1 MFKKLRTLFNTR
13 HLLEKVFETPLSVR
27 NFSVTSSLSNKM
39 AKTKGKASFSDAW
52 IVWMDLEMTGLEVEK
67 DQILEVSCLISDED
81 LVVKAEGPHIVINYP
96 PDVFENMND
105 WCKKHHFESGLVDK
119 CLKSQITLNQAEQQ
133 ILEFLKQHIPK
144 RECPLAG
151 NSIYMDRL
159 FLKKYMPIVDDY
171 LNYRIIDVS
180 SIKELAK
187 RWNTRVYNAA
197 PKKKLVHRAS
207 DDVKESLEEL
217 QYYKNNLFKL
227 N

>member
-1 MFKKLRTLFNTR
+1 MFKKLSTLFNTR
-13 HLLEKVFETPLSVR
+13 HLLEKVSEKPLRVR
-27 NFSVTSSLSNKM
+27 SLSVTSSLSNKM
-39 AKTKGKASFSDAW
+39 AKASSSDAW

-96 PDVFENMND
+96 PDVFENMNE
-105 WCKKHHFESGLVDK
+105 WCNMHHYESGLVDK
-119 CLKSQITLNQAEQQ
+119 CLKSQIKLDQAEQQ
-133 ILEFLKQHIPK
+133 ILEFLRQHIPQG
-144 RECPLAG
+144 ECPLAG

-159 FLKKYMPIVDDY
+159 FLKKHMPAVDDY

-187 RWNTRVYNAA
+187 RWNARVYNAA

-217 QYYKNNLFKL
+217 EYYKNNLFKL

>member
-1 MFKKLRTLFNTR
+1 MFKKLSTLFNTR
-13 HLLEKVFETPLSVR
+13 HLLEKVFETPVR
-27 NFSVTSSLSNKM
+27 ARNLSVTSSLSNKM
-39 AKTKGKASFSDAW
+39 AKAKSSSSDVW
-52 IVWMDLEMTGLEVEK
+52 IVWMDMEMTGLEVEK
-67 DQILEVSCLISDED
+67 DQILEVSCIISDED

-96 PDVFENMND
+96 PDVFENMSD
-105 WCKKHHFESGLVDK
+105 WCNKHHYESGLVDK
-119 CLKSQITLNQAEQQ
+119 CLKSQIKLNQAEQQ

-144 RECPLAG
+144 GKCPLAG

-159 FLKKYMPIVDDY
+159 FLRKYMPVVDDY

-180 SIKELAK
+180 SIKELAR

-197 PKKKLVHRAS
+197 PKKKLVHRAL

>member
-1 MFKKLRTLFNTR
+1 MFKKLSTLFNTR
-13 HLLEKVFETPLSVR
+13 HLLEKVFETSLSVR
-27 NFSVTSSLSNKM
+27 KFSVTSSLSNKM
-39 AKTKGKASFSDAW
+39 AKW

-105 WCKKHHFESGLVDK
+105 WCNKHHFESGLVDK

-133 ILEFLKQHIPK
+133 ILQFLKQHIPK
-144 RECPLAG
+144 GECPLAG

-159 FLKKYMPIVDDY
+159 FLKKYMPTVDDY

-217 QYYKNNLFKL
+217 QYYKNNLFRL